1 MRRPKYYIQK
11 NMKIWG
17 DLKEVII
24 RNTGNHTVWQSGQKQ
39 LECERAVHEDDHQT
53 SFSSVWWLKMRIS
66 VHGAHTDDQ
75 HRLQIEKHNYCTCPW
90 FIFEVCDEK
99 KMKTFLEFL
108 STLLW
113 LSWVSTSNCLL
124 CWDQMPLG
132 KYFCMKWW
140 SGFMCD

>member
-66 VHGAHTDDQ
+66 VHGAHNDDQ
-75 HRLQIEKHNYCTCPW
+75 HRLQIENTTTAHVRDSYLK
-90 FIFEVCDEK
+90 FVMK
-99 KMKTFLEFL
+99 KRWRHF
-108 STLLW
+108 
-113 LSWVSTSNCLL
+113 
-124 CWDQMPLG
+124 
-132 KYFCMKWW
+132 
-140 SGFMCD
+140 